1 VVVVGTGQERGEL
14 DLLELLREGVEA
26 GLELLRQLRVRFVL
40 EKLVGC
46 LQIAQGTLE
55 PFVPIDQVLQS
66 GEALGQLLPA
76 RRVVPDGRI
85 RRLSFELAQ
94 LRALALDVK
103 GTPSRTGSGRAAFG
117 DGRSDRSYPG
127 F

>member
-1 VVVVGTGQERGEL
+1 VVVVGTGQERGQL
-14 DLLELLREGVEA
+14 DLLELAREAVEA

-55 PFVPIDQVLQS
+55 PFVPIDLVFQP

-76 RRVVPDGRI
+76 RWVVPEGRI

-94 LRALALDVK
+94 LRPLALDVK
-103 GTPSRTGSGRAAFG
+103 GTPSRTGSGRGACG
-117 DGRSDRSYPG
+117 DGRSDRSCRG